1 MKFNFIFL
9 GQSIL
14 RYEVPLDIFVAI
26 NQIYETNF
34 NKLAPANR
42 QLVGKIQN
50 EHSIF
55 YDGDDESKMKRH
67 NLLTKNVYD
76 WFMQVYHHYL
86 EWNKITSISNAFKFN
101 MD

>member
-26 NQIYETNF
+26 NQIYESNF
-34 NKLAPANR
+34 NRLAQANR

-50 EHSIF
+50 DT
-55 YDGDDESKMKRH
+55 YR
-67 NLLTKNVYD
+67 TK
-76 WFMQVYHHYL
+76 L
-86 EWNKITSISNAFKFN
+86 EKLFSRNY
-101 MD
+101 

>member
-26 NQIYETNF
+26 NQIYESNF
-34 NKLAPANR
+34 NRLAQANK

-50 EHSIF
+50 
-55 YDGDDESKMKRH
+55 
-67 NLLTKNVYD
+67 
-76 WFMQVYHHYL
+76 
-86 EWNKITSISNAFKFN
+86 
-101 MD
+101 

>member
-1 MKFNFIFL
+1 MKFSFIFL

-26 NQIYETNF
+26 NQIYESNF
-34 NKLAPANR
+34 NRLAQANK

-76 WFMQVYHHYL
+76 WVYANL
-86 EWNKITSISNAFKFN
+86 SSLFRME
-101 MD
+101 

>member
-1 MKFNFIFL
+1 MKFSFIFL

-26 NQIYETNF
+26 NQIYESNF
-34 NKLAPANR
+34 NRLAQANK

-55 YDGDDESKMKRH
+55 
-67 NLLTKNVYD
+67 L
-76 WFMQVYHHYL
+76 
-86 EWNKITSISNAFKFN
+86 
-101 MD
+101 